1 MRNLILLCTKY
12 LHFSYNS
19 DIYIQTNGVAMD
31 SMLCPEHAVMF
42 MVQLQGT
49 ILPALREHITPWK
62 INLDDT
68 ISYIKEESVEHF
80 YLY

>member
-49 ILPALREHITPWK
+49 ILPALREHITP
-62 INLDDT
+62 
-68 ISYIKEESVEHF
+68 
-80 YLY
+80 